1 MSSSLLER
9 GADSAARTGSVSRP
23 DEPSV
28 WEVMFVDPSIPI
40 DRRTLAVVIRDQ
52 RRASRSLL
60 YPWVRVLSR
69 VAVTVIVLGKR
80 LFPVDF
86 SAHATMDRL
95 CVWFL
100 RRFVST
106 DAVSLL
112 IRHFLIE
119 TNLLNFCVRNARV
132 PGVAEVGLR
141 PTTLAGLG
149 DRAVIEHDL
158 NVYRVLFAL
167 GSAGTLHRRDVAD
180 LDFDMLEIPAVD
192 PEPRSRRLLRL
203 DIQTALCLMNIPFAL
218 CLTREEYRRAVHSLR
233 LDTSLL
239 TVLATL
245 TGDAAFLGW
254 RSAILPLRVDSNV
267 DVPLTVYE
275 HAVLCEYAHARLSEL
290 ANRPTGARSG
300 AAETLDAAVV

>member
-1 MSSSLLER
+1 MSNALLQHR
-9 GADSAARTGSVSRP
+9 ADSGTRSDSATGAERVSQR
-23 DEPSV
+23 DEPSL
-28 WEVMFVDPSIPI
+28 WDLMLVDPSIPI
-40 DRRTLAVVIRDQ
+40 DRATLAVVIRDQ
-52 RRASRSLL
+52 RRASRSLA
-60 YPWVRVLSR
+60 YPWIRVLSR
-69 VAVTVIVLGKR
+69 IAVTAIVLGKR
-80 LFPVDF
+80 FLPDF
-86 SAHATMDRL
+86 SAHAAMDRL

-112 IRHFLIE
+112 IRHFVIE

-132 PGVAEVGLR
+132 PGVPEVSLR

-158 NVYRVLFAL
+158 NVYRVLYAL
-167 GSAGTLHRRDVAD
+167 GGAGTLHRRNVAE
-180 LDFDMLEIPAVD
+180 LDFGMLDIPAID
-192 PEPRSRRLLRL
+192 PEPHARRLLRL

-239 TVLATL
+239 TVLAAL
-245 TGDAAFLGW
+245 TGDAAYLGW

-275 HAVLCEYAHARLSEL
+275 HAVLCEYAHARLTEL
-290 ANRPTGARSG
+290 ARRP
-300 AAETLDAAVV
+300 AESAPA